1 MNTTSVTLLARLRQP
16 GEEDAWARFVELYTP
31 LLYYWACRLG
41 LQADDAA
48 DLVQD
53 VFTTL
58 VTKLPEFT
66 YERDKSFRNWLRT
79 VTRNRWRD
87 VQRRRANSELKTNT
101 SDVYQIA
108 DPDPAE
114 VFWERDYREH
124 LVARA
129 LELMRAEFR
138 PSTWQA
144 CWETVV
150 SGRPATEVA
159 TRLGMSVDAVY
170 TAKSRVL
177 RRLRQQLDGLLE

>member
-1 MNTTSVTLLARLRQP
+1 MNTTSVTLLERLRQP
-16 GEEDAWARFVELYTP
+16 GEEEAWARFVELYTP

-66 YERDKSFRNWLRT
+66 YDPDKSFRNWLRT

-87 VQRRRANSELKTNT
+87 LQRRRASSEPKTNT
-101 SDVYQIA
+101 SDLYRIP

-114 VFWERDYREH
+114 AFWETEYRQH

-129 LELMRAEFR
+129 LELMRAEFQ

-150 SGRPATEVA
+150 SGRPALEVA
-159 TRLGMSVDAVY
+159 ARLGISVDAVY

-177 RRLRQQLDGLLE
+177 RRLRQQLDGLLD